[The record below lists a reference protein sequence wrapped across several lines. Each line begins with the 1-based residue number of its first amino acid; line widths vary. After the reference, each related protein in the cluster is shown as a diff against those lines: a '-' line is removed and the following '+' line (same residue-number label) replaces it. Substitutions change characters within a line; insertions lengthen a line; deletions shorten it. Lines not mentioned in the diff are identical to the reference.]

1 MGGSPVRPQ
10 LEIARDEVLQAY
22 ANGASID
29 ALADR
34 FGCSPTPIRGFLAAN
49 GVAFRPAVRPKRL
62 AVSRSEVIAAYRSGR
77 NTREIAATFGV
88 DRNTV
93 SQFLKSEGARR
104 EEGLSPLSFT
114 VPNGQDRGVF
124 AGLLLGEGSIVIHGR
139 SASIRIS
146 NQDAAI
152 LGWLAKFGGR
162 IYWAK
167 PRKGSPNPCAAWDLS
182 GAVNVFHCLS
192 TLLPLLMGKKKS
204 LARAALKVISANYG
218 LQETPAPANLPAT
231 PTNRRPSCP

>member
-1 MGGSPVRPQ
+1 MGGSPVAPR
-10 LEIARDEVLQAY
+10 LEAAREEVLLAY
-22 ANGASID
+22 KTGASID
-29 ALADR
+29 SLADR
-34 FGCSPTPIRGFLAAN
+34 FGCSATPIRGFLVAN
-49 GVAFRPAVRPKRL
+49 GIEFRPPVRPKRL
-62 AVSRSEVIAAYRSGR
+62 AAERNAVIAAYRSGR
-77 NTREIAATFGV
+77 NTRELAATFGV

-93 SQFLKSEGARR
+93 SQFLKAEGARR
-104 EEGLSPLSFT
+104 EEGLAPLSFT
-114 VPNGQDRGVF
+114 VPNGEERGVF

-139 SASIRIS
+139 SASVRIS

-192 TLLPLLMGKKKS
+192 ALLPLLMGKKKS
-204 LARAALKVISANYG
+204 LARAALKVIAANYG
-218 LQETPAPANLPAT
+218 LRETPAPAALPAI
-231 PTNRRPSCP
+231 PTNRRPSCL